1 MSAEEYANFQ
11 KCYGLLSGMG
21 TMLTDNY
28 GSDKMRGFYVTAD
41 NPNPSIEMGDYII
54 TFSSTQ
60 RMRAFDYGQGAEQL
74 AAENAALAA
83 RNQNNT
89 QSGALIIQT
98 GADEFY
104 VVAINGMLSFAPKN
118 PKAKGR
124 VLLDTLEEG
133 TFKDGKW
140 IPGRNLNGDE
150 GRPNI
155 SGVGARR
162 IKLYQSTVDAPAGRW
177 G

>member
-1 MSAEEYANFQ
+1 
-11 KCYGLLSGMG
+11 MG

-28 GSDKMRGFYVTAD
+28 GSDKMRGFFVTVD
-41 NPNPSIEMGDYII
+41 NPNPTIEMGEYKI

-83 RNQNNT
+83 RNRNTT

-98 GADEFY
+98 SADEFY
-104 VVAINGMLSFAPKN
+104 VVAINGVLSFAPKN
-118 PKAKGR
+118 PKIKGR

-133 TFKDGKW
+133 IFKDGKW

-150 GRPNI
+150 NRPNI
-155 SGVGARR
+155 MGVGARR
-162 IKLYQSTVDAPAGRW
+162 IVLYQSTVDGSAGRW

>member
-1 MSAEEYANFQ
+1 
-11 KCYGLLSGMG
+11 MG

-28 GSDKMRGFYVTAD
+28 GSDKMRGFFVTAD

-74 AAENAALAA
+74 ATENAALAA
-83 RNQNNT
+83 RNQNAT

-104 VVAINGMLSFAPKN
+104 VVAINGTLNFAPKD

-162 IKLYQSTVDAPAGRW
+162 IVIYQSTVDAPAGRF